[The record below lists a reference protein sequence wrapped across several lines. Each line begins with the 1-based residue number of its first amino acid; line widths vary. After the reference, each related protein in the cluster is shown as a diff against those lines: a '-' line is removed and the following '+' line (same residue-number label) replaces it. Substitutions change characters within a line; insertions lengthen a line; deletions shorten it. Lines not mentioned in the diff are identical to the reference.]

1 MFEFLTLGPKV
12 RHVPFSNF
20 RVFWLSAGPTREYAY
35 IATISSL
42 IDFWVWLLTCAK
54 PSEGVVGLPGTL
66 NPQVELL
73 EFELVTVVVP
83 GSGLGLGFRDIVWLA
98 MQVASLR
105 FVRCSVFCFLVRLLQ
120 VFIQC

>member
-1 MFEFLTLGPKV
+1 VFEFLTLGPKV

-54 PSEGVVGLPGTL
+54 PSDGVAGLPGTL

-73 EFELVTVVVP
+73 GFELETVVVP
-83 GSGLGLGFRDIVWLA
+83 GSGLGLGFLDIVWLA
-98 MQVASLR
+98 NAGCR
-105 FVRCSVFCFLVRLLQ
+105 FAICKMFCILLSR
-120 VFIQC
+120 